1 MPPYW
6 ERLPGVALDTAWDD
20 RCEDLARSV
29 DRLSAIGSQDALILL
44 RSSFSAPKVLH
55 LLRCCPS
62 ADHPSF
68 SKFDGLLRYSVQQI
82 TNSNLSE
89 IQWIQASLPVHDGG
103 QGIRSVPSLA
113 LSAIVASAVP
123 DTTVLQAHCH
133 SSPTSWLTV
142 HSQTTISFRHTC
154 QLGHHSLEMSQ
165 KSCQPNS
172 HSGTDLVC
180 WWIRHW

>member
-1 MPPYW
+1 MEFEDDSLLGAP
-6 ERLPGVALDTAWDD
+6 LFPGIALDTAWDD

-44 RSSFSAPKVLH
+44 RSSFSAAKVIH
-55 LLRCCPS
+55 LLQCCCPS
-62 ADHPSF
+62 VDHPSL
-68 SKFDGLLRYSVQQI
+68 SKYDGLLRQQI
-82 TNSNLSE
+82 TNSDLSQ

-165 KSCQPNS
+165 KSC
-172 HSGTDLVC
+172 
-180 WWIRHW
+180 